1 MELRKCPV
9 SHGVWRQRTGLRLL
23 SGHMY
28 RQEGGEASAEPAAL
42 TGGSLTDIG
51 KLGEENFLVSF

>member
-1 MELRKCPV
+1 M
-9 SHGVWRQRTGLRLL
+9 SHGVWSQRTGLRLL

-42 TGGSLTDIG
+42 TGGSLPDIG
-51 KLGEENFLVSF
+51 KLGEENFLVYF